1 MEILFKSEEKQIEGE
16 DACFYMQ
23 VEKEGE
29 KFILS
34 RVIVDDG
41 EESEFELESHGSLA
55 DAIDAAN
62 NY

>member
-34 RVIVDDG
+34 QVIHDDG
-41 EESEFELESHGSLA
+41 NVVNLNGFLKECH
-55 DAIDAAN
+55 
-62 NY
+62 